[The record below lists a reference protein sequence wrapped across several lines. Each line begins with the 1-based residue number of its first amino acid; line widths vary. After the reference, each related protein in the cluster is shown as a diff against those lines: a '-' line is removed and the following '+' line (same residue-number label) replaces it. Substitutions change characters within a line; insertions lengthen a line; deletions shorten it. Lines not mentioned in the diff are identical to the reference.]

1 MPMKKKLIA
10 LALAACGAAGAWAT
24 PVSFSGSQRNLSA
37 TVSFENVGNQLRVV
51 LSNTSQADV
60 RVADQV
66 LTAVFFDLG
75 GGVSLTPV
83 SAISGGAT
91 YMGRDKVSDAGSNVS
106 GEWAFDGAILAY
118 GAHMGISSSALD
130 SLFGAKDRF
139 DVNSNLYGPPSP
151 DGLQYGI
158 TSPGDD
164 RSTGTKGNG
173 GVFNSPLTSGS
184 VVFLFD
190 VTGTLD
196 LNALSKI
203 TFQYGTAL
211 GEPNFTGTLD
221 NGGGG
226 SEVPEPATLAL
237 AGSAL
242 LGLAAARRRR
252 RG

>member
-1 MPMKKKLIA
+1 MKRKLIA
-10 LALAACGAAGAWAT
+10 LSLAACSATGAWAA
-24 PVSFSGSQRNLSA
+24 PVSFSGSQNKLSA
-37 TVSFENVGNQLRVV
+37 AVSFESVGNQLRVV

-60 RVADQV
+60 RVPDHV

-75 GGVSLTPV
+75 DGVSLTPV

-91 YMGRDKVSDAGSNVS
+91 YMGSGKVSDAGANVS
-106 GEWAFDGAILAY
+106 GEWAFDDAILAY

-164 RSTGTKGNG
+164 RDTGTKGDG
-173 GVFNSPLTSGS
+173 GVLKSPLTSGS
-184 VVFLFD
+184 VIFLFN

-196 LNALSKI
+196 LNALSKV
-203 TFQYGTAL
+203 TFQYGVSL
-211 GEPNFTGTLD
+211 GEPNFAGTLDD

-226 SEVPEPATLAL
+226 SDVPEPATLAL